1 MKREKME
8 LVIKLLQDYKF
19 NLLFLKEDNL
29 EIINLMVL
37 TG

>member
-8 LVIKLLQDYKF
+8 LVTKLLQDYKF
-19 NLLFLKEDNL
+19 SLQFLKEDNL
-29 EIINLMVL
+29 EIISLTVL